1 MLVEVSVVGGSS
13 GPSPGSRPGATL
25 RPGNRHDA
33 VLGYAQ
39 PVTGSP
45 RSVAMRFV
53 RLMAIPG
60 SLLIVGATLAA
71 ANSPQSVR
79 AAQAASASPHA
90 AIDCAYSSMC
100 AEVAN
105 PADVF
110 GSQYVG
116 HDEPSNLFYSNVPG
130 AGNHMTYSVTLPHDP
145 PVTNPN
151 TPGKSFQFELNGALW
166 FGMALCATQSYPEQ
180 VSTCTPDSD
189 SNILDPAVSPNHA
202 GTAFMEL
209 QFYPPGWV
217 PWPTWQVAVGAS
229 GCDPTRW
236 CAAMNIF
243 SLAQDPV
250 AGTIQNATCLARIG
264 SPEYVNF
271 AFVTKNGRPTAPPNP
286 VDSTT
291 STFTPSP
298 SDLFMNS
305 GDSLKVSLKDTPN
318 GVQAAINDQTTGQ
331 KGSMTAS
338 AANGF
343 GQVQYDPTGTSCVNI
358 PYDFHPMYSTSSE
371 QTRVI
376 WAAHSYNIS
385 FTSEIGHFENCNG
398 PTPIPATPFGV
409 DNSGNPI
416 SCPAGNTEGFGSGTS
431 PTDSDDDFCFPG
443 SEALRIHINGCT
455 DSNTGFDSLG
465 YQPVWPDG
473 NTALHP
479 ESILFTSPRTG
490 PGDATNYSRV
500 AFEADLPRIEFNTCD
515 RTTGA
520 WCNLIPTT
528 DKGTPAAFYPFF
540 SAFQNGVQ
548 GVPGGGRCMWGFGNT
563 LPGATTN
570 FGRSEERRV
579 GK

>member
-1 MLVEVSVVGGSS
+1 MKVLRLVAI
-13 GPSPGSRPGATL
+13 PATL
-25 RPGNRHDA
+25 
-33 VLGYAQ
+33 L
-39 PVTGSP
+39 
-45 RSVAMRFV
+45 VA
-53 RLMAIPG
+53 
-60 SLLIVGATLAA
+60 GATLAA
-71 ANSPQSVR
+71 ANSPHTAR
-79 AAQAASASPHA
+79 AARAASTGQHA
-90 AIDCAYSSMC
+90 AINCEYSSLC

-105 PADVF
+105 PAEVF
-110 GSQYVG
+110 GPEYVG
-116 HDEPSNLFYSNVPG
+116 HDEPSAVFYSNEAG
-130 AGNHMTYSVTLPHDP
+130 SGNHMTYSLRLPHDP
-145 PVTNPN
+145 SPANPN
-151 TPGKSFQFELNGALW
+151 TPGKSYQFQLNGAIWL
-166 FGMALCATQSYPEQ
+166 GMALCATQSYPEQ

-189 SNILDPAVSPNHA
+189 SNIVDPAVSPNHP
-202 GTAFMEL
+202 GTAFVEL

-229 GCDPTRW
+229 ACDPTRW

-243 SLAQDPV
+243 SLAEDPV
-250 AGTIQNATCLARIG
+250 AGTLLNPTCAAKTGI
-264 SPEYVNF
+264 EYVNY

-286 VDSTT
+286 VQSTT
-291 STFTPSP
+291 ATFTPDP
-298 SDLFMNS
+298 RNDLFMNS

-318 GVQAAINDQTTGQ
+318 GLQAVINDQTSGQ

-343 GQVQYDPTGTSCVNI
+343 GQVQYDPTGTSCVNL

-376 WAAHSYNIS
+376 WAAHTYNIS

-398 PTPIPATPFGV
+398 PNPIPATPFGL
-409 DNSGNPI
+409 DASGNPI
-416 SCPAGNTEGFGSGTS
+416 TCPAGNTEGFGDHVS
-431 PTDSDDDFCFPG
+431 PTDGDDDFCFPA

-455 DSNTGFDSLG
+455 DTNVGFDSLG

-479 ESILFTSPRTG
+479 ESILFSSPRTG
-490 PGDATNYSRV
+490 PGDSTNYSRV

-515 RTTGA
+515 RSTGA
-520 WCNLIPTT
+520 GCTLIPTT

-548 GVPGGGRCMWGFGNT
+548 GVPGGGRCMWGFGNA

-570 FGRSEERRV
+570 FGRNAQYGSLLSSTYLAFGGGGATIQRFNNFRQIIPNPCTA
-579 GK
+579 GGQPG